1 MAQRL
6 SSLWNE
12 PKETMEGLRLVVDH
26 LSGWAPSLGLSEGHK
41 AIRFSSAG
49 SGWWLEEEG
58 PGQGQEVIAG
68 LSDET
73 RLMH

>member
-12 PKETMEGLRLVVDH
+12 PKETMEGLRLFVDH
-26 LSGWAPSLGLSEGHK
+26 LSGSLGLSEGHK
-41 AIRFSSAG
+41 AIRFSLAG
-49 SGWWLEEEG
+49 LGWWLEEEG

-73 RLMH
+73 